1 MGGGT
6 SLSSHRAGFGVF
18 WSKALSKS
26 TAESAFADSV
36 NCNDYESCHC
46 EVPEARRHI
55 GLWSNASSHCE
66 ERSDV
71 AIAKPVK
78 RNNNAITT
86 SNAAHSP
93 RNDNTVMS
101 LRGGFS
107 VGRRV
112 SEANPARKVPVGRYS
127 AGTPNNP
134 IRPERSVA
142 IAKPIKCDSKR
153 KKAAFTLA
161 EVLITLAII
170 GIVAALTIPTL
181 VQNYQERAWNTA
193 SQVFQRKLGEA
204 LRVMNVQGTLAGYT
218 TTEAFVDELS
228 KHIKITRICENDD
241 ITTCF
246 SDTVTWGDEE
256 VDMSKVKKAKNFG
269 QNDWDTN
276 TVAVQFA
283 NGINSVIAYNPS
295 CTQNQFSNNEITIN
309 ENGIGTNCLAILYD
323 VDGFKNPNTQQKD
336 LRGLNVT
343 SLGGSNCAIELSD
356 GTCFTAPFYPTAVT
370 KAECDQLVADGYPI
384 KECSTENDYWAGAV
398 KACKDMGSS
407 LPSQEQLDQ
416 LARDLYPGTEITTG
430 TSDGIRDNDLAMEW
444 KFITSPGSSFYVW
457 SSEEGSDNI
466 AYYRSFYSV
475 LTYGSNLSRNNS
487 TNQAVCLA
495 N

>member
-18 WSKALSKS
+18 GSK
-26 TAESAFADSV
+26 
-36 NCNDYESCHC
+36 
-46 EVPEARRHI
+46 
-55 GLWSNASSHCE
+55 G
-66 ERSDV
+66 
-71 AIAKPVK
+71 
-78 RNNNAITT
+78 
-86 SNAAHSP
+86 
-93 RNDNTVMS
+93 
-101 LRGGFS
+101 
-107 VGRRV
+107 
-112 SEANPARKVPVGRYS
+112 
-127 AGTPNNP
+127 
-134 IRPERSVA
+134 
-142 IAKPIKCDSKR
+142 
-153 KKAAFTLA
+153 FTLA

-181 VQNYQERAWNTA
+181 IQNYQTRTWNTA

-256 VDMSKVKKAKNFG
+256 VDMSKIKKAKNFG
-269 QNDWDTN
+269 QEDWGTN

-283 NGINSVIAYNPS
+283 NGVNGIIAYNPS
-295 CTQNQFSNNEITIN
+295 CTQNQFSNDVITIG
-309 ENGIGTNCLAILYD
+309 ETGIGTNCLAILYD
-323 VDGFKNPNTQQKD
+323 VDGFKNPNTEGKD
-336 LRGLNVT
+336 LKNLNVT

-356 GTCFTAPFYPTAVT
+356 GTCFTAPFIPTPLT
-370 KAECDQLVADGYPI
+370 FAECEAQKGELGI
-384 KECSTENDYWAGAV
+384 SECYKSNDYWAGAV

-407 LPSQEQLDQ
+407 LPNKAELRK
-416 LARDLYPGTEITTG
+416 LAEELYKDATG
-430 TSDGIRDNDLAMEW
+430 TSIIGNRDDEKAYEMGF
-444 KFITSPGSSFYVW
+444 KPSSASNPSFWVW
-457 SSEEGSDNI
+457 SSVETDKHQACSRDFSSTHTLWYSTND
-466 AYYRSFYSV
+466 RSV
-475 LTYGSNLSRNNS
+475 S

>member
-18 WSKALSKS
+18 RSK
-26 TAESAFADSV
+26 
-36 NCNDYESCHC
+36 
-46 EVPEARRHI
+46 
-55 GLWSNASSHCE
+55 G
-66 ERSDV
+66 
-71 AIAKPVK
+71 
-78 RNNNAITT
+78 
-86 SNAAHSP
+86 
-93 RNDNTVMS
+93 
-101 LRGGFS
+101 
-107 VGRRV
+107 
-112 SEANPARKVPVGRYS
+112 
-127 AGTPNNP
+127 
-134 IRPERSVA
+134 
-142 IAKPIKCDSKR
+142 
-153 KKAAFTLA
+153 FTLA

-228 KHIKITRICENDD
+228 KHIKVTRICDNDD

-256 VDMSKVKKAKNFG
+256 VDMSKIKKAKNFG

-283 NGINSVIAYNPS
+283 NGVNGVIAYNPE
-295 CTQNQFSNNEITIN
+295 CRQNQFSNDVITVG
-309 ENGIGTNCLAILYD
+309 ENGISTDCLAILYD

-336 LRGLNVT
+336 LRGLNVA

-356 GTCFTAPFYPTAVT
+356 GTCFTAPFTPTAMSLSDCEAQ
-370 KAECDQLVADGYPI
+370 KGELGISECYYDD
-384 KECSTENDYWAGAV
+384 DYWAGAV
-398 KACKDMGSS
+398 KTCKDMGSS

-416 LARDLYPGTEITTG
+416 LARDLYPGATINTG
-430 TSDGIRDNDLAMEW
+430 IGVSSTGGSRDNDLAVSMG
-444 KFITSPGSSFYVW
+444 FISSPSSTFWLW
-457 SSEEGSDNI
+457 SSEEHSKNL
-466 AYYRSFYSV
+466 AYDRYFFSTYSGR
-475 LTYGSNLSRNNS
+475 YNSRRHYS

-495 N
+495 E

>member
-18 WSKALSKS
+18 RSKAISKS
-26 TAESAFADSV
+26 TAQSAFAGLV
-36 NCNDYESCHC
+36 NCSDNAITTQTASARNDSTSC
-46 EVPEARRHI
+46 
-55 GLWSNASSHCE
+55 HCE
-66 ERSDV
+66 ERSD
-71 AIAKPVK
+71 
-78 RNNNAITT
+78 
-86 SNAAHSP
+86 
-93 RNDNTVMS
+93 
-101 LRGGFS
+101 
-107 VGRRV
+107 
-112 SEANPARKVPVGRYS
+112 
-127 AGTPNNP
+127 
-134 IRPERSVA
+134 VA

-181 VQNYQERAWNTA
+181 IQNYQERAWNTA

-228 KHIKITRICENDD
+228 KHIKITRICDNDD

-283 NGINSVIAYNPS
+283 NGVNGVIAYNPD
-295 CTQNQFSNNEITIN
+295 CRQNQFSNDVITVG
-309 ENGIGTNCLAILYD
+309 ETGIGTTCLAILYD

-336 LRGLNVT
+336 LRGLNVA

-356 GTCFTAPFYPTAVT
+356 GTCFTAPFIPTPHVWNA
-370 KAECDQLVADGYPI
+370 CDTNGTTSDPDDLAFMSKYGLQYCMYSPYG
-384 KECSTENDYWAGAV
+384 KNDYWAGAV
-398 KACKDMGSS
+398 KTCKDMGSS
-407 LPSQEQLDQ
+407 LPSQEQLTA
-416 LARDLYPGTEITTG
+416 LANELYDAPISGATT
-430 TSDGIRDNDLAMEW
+430 SYEYANRDNDLAVSMG
-444 KFITSPGSSFYVW
+444 FISSPSDSLWLW
-457 SSEEGSDNI
+457 SSEEDSKYA
-466 AYYRSFYSV
+466 AYGRHFYSTT
-475 LTYGSNLSRNNS
+475 TYWYHNYRYYSHF
-487 TNQAVCLA
+487 QAVCLA
-495 N
+495 E

>member
-18 WSKALSKS
+18 WSK
-26 TAESAFADSV
+26 
-36 NCNDYESCHC
+36 
-46 EVPEARRHI
+46 
-55 GLWSNASSHCE
+55 G
-66 ERSDV
+66 
-71 AIAKPVK
+71 
-78 RNNNAITT
+78 
-86 SNAAHSP
+86 
-93 RNDNTVMS
+93 
-101 LRGGFS
+101 
-107 VGRRV
+107 
-112 SEANPARKVPVGRYS
+112 
-127 AGTPNNP
+127 
-134 IRPERSVA
+134 
-142 IAKPIKCDSKR
+142 
-153 KKAAFTLA
+153 FTLA

-181 VQNYQERAWNTA
+181 VQNYQTRAWNTA

-228 KHIKITRICENDD
+228 KHIKITRICDNDD

-269 QNDWDTN
+269 QEDWDTN

-283 NGINSVIAYNPS
+283 NGVNGVIAYNPS
-295 CTQNQFSNNEITIN
+295 CTQNQFSNDVITVG
-309 ENGIGTNCLAILYD
+309 ETGIGTDCLAILYD

-336 LRGLNVT
+336 LRGLNVA

-370 KAECDQLVADGYPI
+370 KLECDQLVSDGYPI
-384 KECSTENDYWAGAV
+384 KECYYDSDYWAGAV
-398 KACKDMGSS
+398 KACHDIGAS
-407 LPSQEQLDQ
+407 LLSDTEYFK
-416 LARDLYPGTEITTG
+416 LAEELYQDLGDAFTDNRY
-430 TSDGIRDNDLAMEW
+430 NDLAIEMG
-444 KFITSPGSSFYVW
+444 FITSPSSTFW
-457 SSEEGSDNI
+457 LWLSEEVSNQYACNSDFYATHTFMYRNADRNLNI
-466 AYYRSFYSV
+466 
-475 LTYGSNLSRNNS
+475 L
-487 TNQAVCLA
+487 QAVCVV